1 MQKVLYFFAF
11 VFGFFVCYPMN
22 AFAHTG
28 LESSN
33 PAANDTVEPIDTIV
47 LNFESNI
54 EEGGSLRVYPAGASK
69 PLEGTYNQG
78 SRKMQ
83 MTWERPLTSGSYRVD
98 WKIIGTDGHPINGT
112 YSFVV
117 ASKEKTSTT
126 TDTAPD
132 SRAKDEVRPKPKT
145 MRSADDGSV
154 SPLLIAGGFLVLGI
168 YFFSRIVLRGRKR

>member
-1 MQKVLYFFAF
+1 
-11 VFGFFVCYPMN
+11 
-22 AFAHTG
+22 
-28 LESSN
+28 
-33 PAANDTVEPIDTIV
+33 
-47 LNFESNI
+47 
-54 EEGGSLRVYPAGASK
+54 
-69 PLEGTYNQG
+69 
-78 SRKMQ
+78 MQ

-132 SRAKDEVRPKPKT
+132 SRTKDEVRPKPET

-154 SPLLIAGGFLVLGI
+154 SPLLIAGGFLVLVI